1 MPSLARSG
9 QMRKQLRQ
17 NQARVPGKQ
26 LLALRYHNHR
36 IPTRRYRRTPL
47 LLVYQETIL
56 TSDESIGRSTLIPSM
71 LSMSSR
77 FSLAALA
84 FSRALERSP
93 DWSEAEAIQDTTP
106 LSTLLSGAS
115 CRA

>member
-9 QMRKQLRQ
+9 QMREQLRQ
-17 NQARVPGKQ
+17 NQSRVPGKQ

-36 IPTRRYRRTPL
+36 IPTRRYRRTPR

-56 TSDESIGRSTLIPSM
+56 TSDESIGRYTLIPSI
-71 LSMSSR
+71 LSMSAS
-77 FSLAALA
+77 FSFAALA

-93 DWSEAEAIQDTTP
+93 DWIEANA
-106 LSTLLSGAS
+106 
-115 CRA
+115 